1 MKTIIQI
8 GTADGDDEVFSY
20 LQKNGFDNYNVYFV
34 EPNTYSKPLIEEQ
47 YKNLKNKEIFSIAIT
62 YYDGDVDMFFDSN
75 YETGRSYHSSVR
87 SSVSKDDGQVY
98 SFPEILGHKKEEI
111 KKVRVPC
118 LTLNTF
124 MLKYVQP
131 ETEIEHLFID
141 AEGCDCEI
149 ISKTDFSNL
158 VINNITF
165 EYIHAG
171 GVNGGMGKPGFRDAV
186 ENLQKNDFYLQKTE
200 VERNNNGL
208 TFTKDWISKGGYNV
222 TFAHKRTISLDKR
235 DNYVK
240 VDFK

>member
-1 MKTIIQI
+1 LKTIIQI

-20 LQKNGFDNYNVYFV
+20 LQKNGFDNYNVYFI
-34 EPNTYSKPLIEEQ
+34 EPNTYSKSLIEEQ
-47 YKNLKNKEIFSIAIT
+47 YENLKNKEIFPIAIT

-87 SSVSKDDGQVY
+87 QSFSKADGQKH
-98 SFPEILGHKKEEI
+98 SFPEFLGHKKEEI

-131 ETEIEHLFID
+131 NTEIEHLFID

-149 ISKTDFSNL
+149 ISKADFSNL
-158 VINNITF
+158 IINNITF

-171 GVNGGMGKPGFRDAV
+171 GVNGGMGKPEFRDAV

-200 VERNNNGL
+200 VERNDNGS

-222 TFAHKRTISLDKR
+222 TFAHKRTISFDKK
-235 DNYVK
+235 DDYVK